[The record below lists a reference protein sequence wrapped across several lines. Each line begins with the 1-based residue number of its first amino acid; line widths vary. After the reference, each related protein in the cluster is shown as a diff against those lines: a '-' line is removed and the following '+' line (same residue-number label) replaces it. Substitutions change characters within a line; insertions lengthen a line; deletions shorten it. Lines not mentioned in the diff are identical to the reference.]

1 MELLDEIIKQYRV
14 LANSAATMLMEI
26 ERKIYELE
34 RLKMNETES
43 KETIKRDVVMIPFA
57 AYEAQLERF
66 DEEKEKLRK
75 HYQRIVIS
83 ISSVL
88 VIMIIGIFALVFYF
102 FSNYDF
108 ATVSQDGDG
117 LNNFVNRSSSVE
129 VAYGAEDNN
138 DQLEE
143 PEQDSEGNLDQQE
156 EYWNDV
162 G

>member
-1 MELLDEIIKQYRV
+1 MELLDEIVKQYRM

-88 VIMIIGIFALVFYF
+88 AIMIIGIFALAFYVMC
-102 FSNYDF
+102 NYEV
-108 ATVSQDGDG
+108 ATVSQDADG
-117 LNNFVNRSSSVE
+117 FNNYVNRSSQVD
-129 VAYGAEDNN
+129 VAYGTEDNG
-138 DQLEE
+138 DKLSE

-156 EYWNDV
+156 EYRNDV